1 MSWLQNQVN
10 QNPEKLFIQFG
21 DNQFSYLDIAEMV
34 QTYSRSLLRENIQPQ
49 DRILIYLPSGV
60 ELIEIILA
68 CFEIGAVAALISPK
82 LTERERNV
90 IIDKIQP
97 KLIITDWNQKLP
109 DFPSPIPVSCIEE
122 LPNASSGCSVITN
135 DFKKKLNKIQFFE
148 YIIKQ
153 DKKNGLFMSTEYA
166 YTSTKGI
173 NYYELYEKGKLK

>member
-49 DRILIYLPSGV
+49 DNILIYLPSGV

-68 CFEIGAVAALISPK
+68 CFEIGAVAAPISPK
-82 LTERERNV
+82 LTEGERNV

-97 KLIITDWNQKLP
+97 KLIITNWKEQSSISNFKFL
-109 DFPSPIPVSCIEE
+109 ST
-122 LPNASSGCSVITN
+122 PNAEIFNSHNS
-135 DFKKKLNKIQFFE
+135 FF
-148 YIIKQ
+148 
-153 DKKNGLFMSTEYA
+153 NGLYHPTRRMR
-166 YTSTKGI
+166 
-173 NYYELYEKGKLK
+173 

>member
-68 CFEIGAVAALISPK
+68 CFEIGAVAAPISPK
-82 LTERERNV
+82 LTEGERNV

-97 KLIITDWNQKLP
+97 KLIITNWNQKLP
-109 DFPSPIPVSCIEE
+109 DSPSPIPVSYIEE

-135 DFKKKLNKIQFFE
+135 DFKKNLNDICA
-148 YIIKQ
+148 IIPV
-153 DKKNGLFMSTEYA
+153 S
-166 YTSTKGI
+166 YTHLTLPTICSV
-173 NYYELYEKGKLK
+173 